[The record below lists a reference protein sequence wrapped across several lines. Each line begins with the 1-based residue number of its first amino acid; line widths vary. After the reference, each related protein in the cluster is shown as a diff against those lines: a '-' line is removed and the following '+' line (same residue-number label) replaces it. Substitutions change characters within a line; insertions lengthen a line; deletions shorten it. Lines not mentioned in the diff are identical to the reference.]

1 MDQASKLRSAVIK
14 KGSIGEVTIENHGND
29 NSERARVICVA
40 SGKGGVGK
48 TNLTLNLALAIKK
61 RGFNPLIIDAD
72 LGLANIE
79 VLVGAAPKYN
89 FMDVIEGGMGIRDI
103 VMDGPLGIKI
113 ISGGAG
119 ISETANLPV
128 YKLNKLLSNL
138 AIIEKDFDFIIIDTG
153 AGISKSVISF
163 AKAADE
169 VIVIT
174 LPEPTAIA
182 DAYALIKTLRRE
194 AIDKIGVVIN
204 KVESKF
210 EAEATFKKLETVSKR
225 FLGVGIS
232 YIGHISA
239 DNNII
244 RAVKQ
249 QEPFYIKYESSVA
262 SRNVEQ
268 ICGKLTG
275 QGNTKSS
282 EGFVK
287 RLASFFVSS
296 RR

>member
-14 KGSIGEVTIENHGND
+14 KGSIGEVSIENHGND

-244 RAVKQ
+244 KAVKQ
-249 QEPFYIKYESSVA
+249 QEPFYIKYESSAA

>member
-14 KGSIGEVTIENHGND
+14 KGSIGEVSIENHGND

>member
-14 KGSIGEVTIENHGND
+14 KGSIGEVSIENHGNG
-29 NSERARVICVA
+29 NLERARVICVT

-138 AIIEKDFDFIIIDTG
+138 AVIEKDFDFIIIDTG

-249 QEPFYIKYESSVA
+249 QEPFYLKYESSAA
-262 SRNVEQ
+262 SRNLDQ

-287 RLASFFVSS
+287 RLASFFISS

>member
-14 KGSIGEVTIENHGND
+14 KGSIGEVSIENHGND
-29 NSERARVICVA
+29 NSERARVICVT

-138 AIIEKDFDFIIIDTG
+138 AVIEKDFDFIIIDTG

-249 QEPFYIKYESSVA
+249 QEPFYLKYESSAA

>member
-14 KGSIGEVTIENHGND
+14 KGSIGEVSIENHGND
-29 NSERARVICVA
+29 NSERARVICVT

-138 AIIEKDFDFIIIDTG
+138 AVIEKDFDFIIIDTG

-249 QEPFYIKYESSVA
+249 QEPFYLKYESSAA

-275 QGNTKSS
+275 QENTKSS

>member
-14 KGSIGEVTIENHGND
+14 KGSTYEVSTQND
-29 NSERARVICVA
+29 GDASLERARVICVT

-48 TNLTLNLALAIKK
+48 TNLTLNLALAIKT
-61 RGFNPLIIDAD
+61 RGFKTLIIDAD

-79 VLVGAAPKYN
+79 VLVGSAPKYN

-103 VMDGPLGIKI
+103 VMEGPLGIKI

-128 YKLNKLLSNL
+128 YKLNKLLANL
-138 AIIEKDFDFIIIDTG
+138 AILENDFDYIIIDTG

-194 AIDKIGVVIN
+194 SIEKIGVVVN
-204 KVESKF
+204 KVDNIL
-210 EAEATFKKLETVSKR
+210 EAESTFKKLETVSKR
-225 FLGVGIS
+225 FLGVGLGF
-232 YIGHISA
+232 IGHISA

-249 QEPFYIKYESSVA
+249 QEPFYLKYESSPA

-268 ICGKLTG
+268 ICSRLTG
-275 QGNTKSS
+275 KEKTKSS
-282 EGFVK
+282 EGFVQ
-287 RLASFFVSS
+287 RLASFFISS

>member
-14 KGSIGEVTIENHGND
+14 KGSIGEVSIENHGNG
-29 NSERARVICVA
+29 NLERARVICVT

-138 AIIEKDFDFIIIDTG
+138 AVIEKDFDFIIIDTG

-249 QEPFYIKYESSVA
+249 QEPFYLKYESSAA
-262 SRNVEQ
+262 SRNLDQ